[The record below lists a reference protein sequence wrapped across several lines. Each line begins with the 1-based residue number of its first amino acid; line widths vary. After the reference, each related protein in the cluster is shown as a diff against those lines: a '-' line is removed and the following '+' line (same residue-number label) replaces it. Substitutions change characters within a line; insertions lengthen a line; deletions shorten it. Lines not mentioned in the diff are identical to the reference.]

1 MEHTV
6 RSSGEN
12 CHTKPCVRNSDS
24 IFFSCSRKRRDVVS
38 YKFQAAHVVVVSI
51 KENSNNVNAE
61 TEVEIFVLDPTSTS
75 LLPDKAFSSE
85 TLKNVILVMPESD
98 LPYTLKSVDEA
109 KPRKSTDTDDS
120 GLNIPVVAGGI
131 IAVVVLIGLVFA
143 ICLYTRRRRK
153 NNRYIFLHT

>member
-1 MEHTV
+1 
-6 RSSGEN
+6 
-12 CHTKPCVRNSDS
+12 
-24 IFFSCSRKRRDVVS
+24 
-38 YKFQAAHVVVVSI
+38 
-51 KENSNNVNAE
+51 
-61 TEVEIFVLDPTSTS
+61 
-75 LLPDKAFSSE
+75 
-85 TLKNVILVMPESD
+85 MPESD

-109 KPRKSTDTDDS
+109 KPRESSSNTDDS